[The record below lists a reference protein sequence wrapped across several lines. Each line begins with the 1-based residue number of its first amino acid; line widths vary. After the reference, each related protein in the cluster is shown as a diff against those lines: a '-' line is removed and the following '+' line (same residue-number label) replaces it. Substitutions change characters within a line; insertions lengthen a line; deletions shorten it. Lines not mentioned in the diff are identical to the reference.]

1 MTSAEKIR
9 KIFAENIRRFRIE
22 KGWTQDFLAEKIG
35 MSVSYVTNI
44 ERARS
49 GVSDSSFAKF
59 CNVFHKKPAD
69 FYSSADAFF
78 ESDREL
84 QLCIEDSIS
93 KIFENSAHRLSQ
105 EILEDFH
112 LTLKEEDVRH
122 VPVTVL
128 FKLKCTF

>member
-9 KIFAENIRRFRIE
+9 NIFAENIRRFRTE
-22 KGWTQDFLAEKIG
+22 KGWTQDILAEKIG

-59 CNVFHKKPAD
+59 CNVFHKKPSE
-69 FYSSADAFF
+69 FYSSAEPLF

-84 QLCIEDSIS
+84 KMRIEDSIN
-93 KIFENSAHRLSQ
+93 KIFENSAEQLSR
-105 EILEDFH
+105 EIFKDFSQGNYLERRSERG
-112 LTLKEEDVRH
+112 K
-122 VPVTVL
+122 
-128 FKLKCTF
+128 